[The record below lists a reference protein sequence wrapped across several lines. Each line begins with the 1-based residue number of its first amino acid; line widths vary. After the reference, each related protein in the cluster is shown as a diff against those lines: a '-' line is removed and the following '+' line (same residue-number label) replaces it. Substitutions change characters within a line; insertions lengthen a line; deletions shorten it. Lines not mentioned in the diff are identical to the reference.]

1 MKNKYADII
10 IDISHEKV
18 DRSFQ
23 YEVPV
28 KMQDRIRLG
37 MQVKIPFGNGDR
49 TRSGY
54 VVALSDEAS
63 YDPAKIKK
71 ILAIPDTGVT
81 IESKLIELASW
92 IRINYG
98 STMIQALKTVLPIK
112 EKARHKEIRKVL
124 LVASQEEA
132 GRLWQE
138 ARDKKHAAKAR
149 LLEHLIQSNELPY
162 TEVTQRLKV
171 APAVLQKF
179 AEQGI
184 LRISSETIYRSPI
197 KADKI
202 RTQMTESTPQQKE
215 VLAGIL
221 KEWSTS
227 QPRTCLIHGITGSGK
242 THIYI
247 ELIEH
252 VIAKGKQA
260 IVLIPEIALTY
271 QTVLR
276 FYQRFG
282 DKIAVI
288 HSRMSHGER
297 SDSFEQARKGKI
309 QVMIGPRSALFTPFP
324 RLGLIIIDEEHEHT
338 YKSEGTPRY
347 HARET
352 AIARG
357 EIEDARVVLGSATP
371 SVDAYYRAQIQMYAL
386 FSLDERYGQ
395 GVLPRVYTVDLRE
408 ELKEGNTSIL
418 SRKLEAAI
426 EMRLKDKQQIMLFL
440 NRRGYAGFVSCRS
453 CGYVVKCPHCDV
465 TLSLHNNGKM
475 ICHYCGYERKNVFRC
490 PECDS
495 PYIGG
500 FRAGTQQI
508 EEIVKQRF
516 PKARVLRMDMDTTQK
531 KDGHTKI
538 LSAFANQQADIL
550 IGTQMI
556 VKGHDFPNV
565 TLVGVLA
572 ADLSLYAQDYRA
584 AERTFQLL
592 VQAVGRAGRGST
604 GGEAIVQTY
613 HPEHYSIAAA
623 KTQDYKSFY
632 EEEIGF
638 RMLMGYPPVAQMM
651 AVMASG
657 EEEQQLAMAMGFLK
671 KYIIRVNRQSDLK
684 IIGPADASVA
694 KVNDRYR
701 KVLYVK
707 HDDYNV
713 LISIRDALERYIEVN
728 SGFSKLYIQFDF
740 NM

>member
-23 YEVPV
+23 YEVPAE
-28 KMQDRIRLG
+28 MQDKIRPG
-37 MQVKIPFGNGDR
+37 MQVKIPFGKADR

-54 VVALSDEAS
+54 VVSLSDEAS
-63 YDPAKIKK
+63 YDLVKIKK
-71 ILAIPDTGVT
+71 ILAIPDMGVT
-81 IESKLIELASW
+81 IESRLIELASW

-112 EKARHKEIRKVL
+112 EKAKHKEIRKVL
-124 LVASQEEA
+124 LLASREEA
-132 GRLWQE
+132 QKLWQE
-138 ARDKKHAAKAR
+138 AKVKKYAAKAR
-149 LLEHLIQSNELPY
+149 LLEKLIESRELSY
-162 TEVTQRLKV
+162 SEVTRQLKV
-171 APAVLQKF
+171 APAVLHKF
-179 AEQGI
+179 EEQGV
-184 LRISSETIYRSPI
+184 LCISSETIYRSPVKAAEI
-197 KADKI
+197 KANSA
-202 RTQMTESTPQQKE
+202 ELTPQQQE
-215 VLAGIL
+215 VLAGICR
-221 KEWSTS
+221 EWNTG

-247 ELIEH
+247 ELIER
-252 VIAKGKQA
+252 VVTEGKQA

-288 HSRMSHGER
+288 NSRMSHGER

-357 EIEDARVVLGSATP
+357 EIENARVVLGSATP
-371 SVDAYYRAQIQMYAL
+371 SVDAYYRTQIGMYAL
-386 FSLDERYGQ
+386 FTLDERYGQ

-408 ELKEGNTSIL
+408 ELKAGNTSIL
-418 SRKLEAAI
+418 SRKLEEAM
-426 EMRLKDKQQIMLFL
+426 EMRLRDKKQIMLFL

-475 ICHYCGYERKNVFRC
+475 ICHYCGYETKKVSRC

-516 PKARVLRMDMDTTQK
+516 SQARVLRMDMDTTQK
-531 KDGHTKI
+531 KEGHTKI
-538 LSAFANQQADIL
+538 LSAFADHQADIL

-556 VKGHDFPNV
+556 VKGHDFPDV

-572 ADLSLYAQDYRA
+572 ADLSLYAEDYRA

-592 VQAVGRAGRGST
+592 VQAVGRAGRGSS

-613 HPEHYSIAAA
+613 HPEHYSIEAA
-623 KTQDYKSFY
+623 KTQDYKRFY
-632 EEEIGF
+632 EEEISF
-638 RMLMGYPPVAQMM
+638 RMLLGYPPASQMM

-657 EEEQQLAMAMGFLK
+657 EEEEQLALAMEFLK

-684 IIGPADASVA
+684 IIGPADAAVA

-701 KVLYVK
+701 KILYVK
-707 HDDYNV
+707 HNDYYILTN
-713 LISIRDALERYIEVN
+713 IKDALERYIKVN